1 MLELPCGARAV
12 SCPRQAQGKPGRKNQ
27 APTLVLAHV
36 RLVGRLVEVLT
47 VLQGGTHACASQ
59 VRIDQQYQFFSE
71 LPSFWL

>member
-1 MLELPCGARAV
+1 MPEWPGGARAV
-12 SCPRQAQGKPGRKNQ
+12 SCPRQAQGKPGRRNQ

-71 LPSFWL
+71 LPSFCL